1 MRKDNFAMQAIR
13 AFSLKSNPEPPAA
26 PIPKVQRL
34 HAKGA
39 RLVGEI
45 LAELGAEHGLGTIID
60 QKLTR
65 YLELDDAALDATG
78 AHAFPISPL
87 HGVEP

>member
-1 MRKDNFAMQAIR
+1 MDHIHAS
-13 AFSLKSNPEPPAA
+13 SLKTNLEPLAA

-45 LAELGAEHGLGTIID
+45 LAELGAEHGLEPSS
-60 QKLTR
+60 TR
-65 YLELDDAALDATG
+65 SSRATSSLLMPAGNAEGMAA
-78 AHAFPISPL
+78 
-87 HGVEP
+87 